1 MGLIKVIEQGANSET
16 AGLPKLIVSEKL
28 SVLNGVVYVGSTMIT
43 YTSTAS
49 SIPSDKS
56 LFDSWLPVVG
66 AMYGASGPSINAP
79 TILDGAK
86 GIIYP
91 SVM

>member
-1 MGLIKVIEQGANSET
+1 MGLIKVIEQGSTSET
-16 AGLPKLIVSEKL
+16 AGVPQLIVSGAL
-28 SVLNGVVYVGSTMIT
+28 SVVSGVVTVGSVTLT

-56 LFDSWLPVVG
+56 LFDSWAPVVE

-79 TILDGAK
+79 TILDAAK
-86 GIIYP
+86 GRIYP
-91 SVM
+91 AI